1 MTLDSGKLLD
11 FTTLQYLLLDF
22 TTSISE
28 YIQYAITLM
37 HQTNDRIWT
46 KPDVARWLKQH
57 IKTALH
63 SKTVFGF
70 SMSLQN
76 RVMIGLTH
84 EIGESYQT
92 LTVIIGSPKK
102 FQAKTFFCTAQSEIP
117 NFCITLKLPLSH
129 YNR

>member
-1 MTLDSGKLLD
+1 MTLDSEKLLN

-28 YIQYAITLM
+28 QTQYAITLI

-46 KPDVARWLKQH
+46 KPDATCWLKQH
-57 IKTALH
+57 IQTALH

-76 RVMIGLTH
+76 RVMIGLPH

-92 LTVIIGSPKK
+92 LTVIIGS
-102 FQAKTFFCTAQSEIP
+102 QI
-117 NFCITLKLPLSH
+117 IWDKL
-129 YNR
+129 RAA